1 MREDFFRRGE
11 QQFDINDLNRQMPS
25 NWMVP
30 ERWLPPYVA
39 VMWHNALSGL
49 RNPGQQVLELV
60 FISSQVLDSYTVE
73 ERFTKDIQHIIVLTP
88 AAEADPQVIP
98 KS

>member
-11 QQFDINDLNRQMPS
+11 QQFDINDLNRQTPS
-25 NWMVP
+25 NGAAP

-39 VMWHNALSGL
+39 VMWHNVLSGL

-60 FISSQVLDSYTVE
+60 FISSQPLDPAAVE
-73 ERFTKDIQHIIVLTP
+73 QRFANDIQNIIV
-88 AAEADPQVIP
+88 VNR
-98 KS
+98 SR